1 MSNLK
6 TLFFIIGFTYFTSC
20 SKDGSGSVNS
30 SDAEIRPYYGTYLL
44 QDVDCSGSDIQ
55 YLTIDMNGVSIFD
68 YLGDSCDDTVSCYS
82 IKVFDI
88 SESSVDTI
96 LNISNEDS
104 DISNGIVQIIS
115 DSLIVVSYDYSNEY
129 LEFTFGKIKDDISS
143 FTPLCDQEYE
153 NTKDIADM
161 MVYAVSDNGDL
172 LWKNY
177 LHEGIWD
184 LGSSITQLTDGGY
197 MVYGLF
203 GAVNWGGCCYTKD
216 AGVRD
221 IIKLNSQGKEQWR
234 KQIDYEDYSS
244 LTYWPYADIGKSL
257 IQTSNGDLIVIT
269 PGLDHF
275 INVILMD
282 TNGEIIWTKNLYG
295 IYYWSRY
302 SELLENENGNI
313 VFVGYIGGIQGG
325 APGRPTFLILDYN
338 TGNIL
343 NQAEYSGLRYA
354 KAIISVGEDFTIFGA
369 SHNGETGWVDVNRQ
383 PIFLLKINSKGE
395 EIWRKI
401 WPDDELKA
409 FHALDFISTDDNG
422 YLLFCLTEPAPST
435 TEATLIKT
443 DAQGNEQWRKI
454 YNFDNTGG
462 SGWIHQTEDGGYFMA
477 SAWAV
482 SKLDAQANIEWTAAP
497 GSDFLK
503 IFNNGR
509 VSGINHDMK
518 KINGGAVIVGYG
530 SASRE

>member
-1 MSNLK
+1 MKKYYILVIS
-6 TLFFIIGFTYFTSC
+6 FIFLLITCTE
-20 SKDGSGSVNS
+20 DAADPQ
-30 SDAEIRPYYGTYLL
+30 SDVVPIDLPSYYGTYLYN
-44 QDVDCSGSDIQ
+44 DDDCGGSDIQ
-55 YLTIDMNGVSIFD
+55 YLTIDIDGVSIFD
-68 YLGDSCDDTVSCYS
+68 FLGDSCDDTVSCYS

-88 SESSVDTI
+88 SESSIDTI

-115 DSLIVVSYDYSNEY
+115 DSLIVVSYDYSNEH
-129 LEFTFGKIKDDISS
+129 LEFTCGKIKDDISS

-203 GAVNWGGCCYTKD
+203 DAVSWGGCCYTKD

-221 IIKLNSQGKEQWR
+221 IIKLNSQGQEQWR

-244 LTYWPYADIGKSL
+244 LSYWPYTDIGKSL
-257 IQTSNGDLIVIT
+257 IETSNGDLIVIA

-275 INVILMD
+275 INVIMMD
-282 TNGEIIWTKNLYG
+282 TNGEVIWTKNLSG

-313 VFVGYIGGIQGG
+313 AFIGYIGGSE
-325 APGRPTFLILDYN
+325 AALARPTFLILDYD

-343 NQAEYSGLRYA
+343 KQAEYSGLRHA
-354 KAIISVGEDFTIFGA
+354 RAIISVGEDFTIFGA
-369 SHNGETGWVDVNRQ
+369 SHSGGTGWVDVNRE
-383 PIFLLKINSKGE
+383 PIFLLKINSEGE

-401 WPDDELKA
+401 WPDDELKP
-409 FHALDFISTDDNG
+409 FHALDFISTNDNG
-422 YLLFCLTEPAPST
+422 YLLFCLTEPTPY
-435 TEATLIKT
+435 ATLIKT
-443 DAQGNEQWRKI
+443 DSEGNEEWRKK
-454 YNFDNTGG
+454 YADYTSG

-477 SAWAV
+477 SAYAV
-482 SKLDAQANIEWTAAP
+482 TKLDSEYNVEWSAAEP
-497 GSDFLK
+497 IGFVKTFSNGS
-503 IFNNGR
+503 

-530 SASRE
+530 SASWE